1 MRRSGAKWF
10 GLAFSGA
17 CLLYFGIEAGRVLSN
32 TRIAWSD
39 SAVLHALPVAAIP
52 YLAAYSILAFA
63 WHLLLRALGVEV
75 PAMRSMG
82 IYFTTQIAKYLPGN
96 VGQHVGRVY
105 LSTANG
111 LPAMRVGMSMILEIV
126 LVVLAACLL
135 ALPLAPQVIARVEQA
150 RASGLPLLGIAA
162 VALAGLAIVAYLS
175 RRHRYLALLRE
186 HAQSAWRHVNTPGG
200 RRVLLAASA
209 SILLGMALAGA
220 SLATLAIAT
229 AMAITPSAIA
239 TSIAVFSAAWIAGFL
254 APGAPAGLGIR
265 EAILL
270 AGLGPAFGAGT
281 AVEIA
286 IFFRVLSVAADLVA
300 LCVGSLLL
308 RASNHSVPT

>member
-1 MRRSGAKWF
+1 MRRSAAKWF
-10 GLAFSGA
+10 GLALSGA
-17 CLLYFGIEAGRVLSN
+17 CLVYFGIEACNILSS
-32 TRIAWSD
+32 TRIAWSE
-39 SAVLHALPVAAIP
+39 SAVLHALPAASIP

-63 WHLLLRALGVEV
+63 WHLLLRAMGVEV
-75 PAMRSMG
+75 PATKSMG

-105 LSTANG
+105 LSSANG
-111 LPAMRVGMSMILEIV
+111 LPAMRVGMSMIVEIV
-126 LVVLAACLL
+126 LVVLAACVL

-150 RASGLPLLGIAA
+150 RASGLPLLGIAL
-162 VALAGLAIVAYLS
+162 VALACLAIVAYLL
-175 RRHRYLALLRE
+175 RRHRFLALLRE
-186 HAQSAWRHVNTPGG
+186 HAQSAWRHANTVGG
-200 RRVLLAASA
+200 RRFLVAASA

-220 SLATLAIAT
+220 SLAILAIASV
-229 AMAITPSAIA
+229 AAITPSAIA

-270 AGLGPAFGAGT
+270 AGLGPTFGAGT
-281 AVEIA
+281 AVEIT

-300 LCVGSLLL
+300 LCAGSLLL
-308 RASNHSVPT
+308 RASNRRVPR